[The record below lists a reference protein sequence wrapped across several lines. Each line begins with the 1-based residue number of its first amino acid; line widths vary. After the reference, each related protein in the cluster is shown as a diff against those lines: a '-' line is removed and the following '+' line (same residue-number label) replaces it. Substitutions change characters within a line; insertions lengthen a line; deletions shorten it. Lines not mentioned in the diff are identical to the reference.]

1 MNKPTPLRRSLF
13 IVAWLIWMGVMF
25 YFSTKTWGGAAT
37 KSWLDQLLTLYVPPV
52 RELMTTADL
61 GQLNFIIRKLAH
73 FTEYAVLTTLGYW
86 GWVKAMGRSPQQS
99 LQIALFISI
108 LFAMTDEFHQRFV
121 PGRTSLITDV
131 LIDCLG
137 ASLAALAL
145 RQWVVMAHPPSLE
158 PSSDEAKL

>member
-1 MNKPTPLRRSLF
+1 
-13 IVAWLIWMGVMF
+13 MF

-86 GWVKAMGRSPQQS
+86 GWAKGMGRLPQQS
-99 LQIALFISI
+99 IQIALFISI
-108 LFAMTDEFHQRFV
+108 LFALTDEFHQRFV
-121 PGRTSLITDV
+121 PGRTSLVTDV

-137 ASLAALAL
+137 ASLAALVL
-145 RQWVVMAHPPSLE
+145 RQWVVMANPPTTGA
-158 PSSDEAKL
+158 SS